1 MRFAAESTPRCGAL
15 HGRAALVRITFEK
28 SYTHYKRVSSP
39 TPPPPKIFIN
49 VVCSEGA
56 AARGRMSLKG
66 SLPGGKRRSAEQAVR
81 APRPNGKRIK
91 LHPQA
96 AYRRGIREQ
105 AEYQANGACSQ
116 HSICQSCFCQ
126 RVSGARCVRQHS
138 ICQSCFCQ
146 RVSVNAYLRQ
156 GVSGNTAF
164 VSTVSGQS
172 HRAGGSGG
180 RGRAQKKAA
189 IARGLESS
197 ASGWNYQRR
206 GAGRF
211 SSA

>member
-39 TPPPPKIFIN
+39 TPPPPKIFTN
-49 VVCSEGA
+49 VVGSEGA

-66 SLPGGKRRSAEQAVR
+66 SLPGGKRRSAEQAAR

-105 AEYQANGACSQ
+105 AEYQANGACS
-116 HSICQSCFCQ
+116 
-126 RVSGARCVRQHS
+126 QHS

>member
-66 SLPGGKRRSAEQAVR
+66 SLPGGTRRSAEQAAR

-116 HSICQSCFCQ
+116 HSICQ
-126 RVSGARCVRQHS
+126 RC
-138 ICQSCFCQ
+138 ICQC
-146 RVSVNAYLRQ
+146 VSVNAYLGQ

-189 IARGLESS
+189 IACGLESS

>member
-39 TPPPPKIFIN
+39 TPPPPKIFTN

-66 SLPGGKRRSAEQAVR
+66 SLPGGKRRSAEQAAR

-116 HSICQSCFCQ
+116 HSICQ
-126 RVSGARCVRQHS
+126 RC
-138 ICQSCFCQ
+138 ICQ
-146 RVSVNAYLRQ
+146 RVSVNAYMGQ
-156 GVSGNTAF
+156 GVSGNTAS

-180 RGRAQKKAA
+180 WGRAQKKAA

>member
-15 HGRAALVRITFEK
+15 HGRAALVRITFFK

-39 TPPPPKIFIN
+39 TPPPPKIFTN
-49 VVCSEGA
+49 VVGSEGA

-66 SLPGGKRRSAEQAVR
+66 SLPGGTRRSAEQAAR

-105 AEYQANGACSQ
+105 AEYQANGAC
-116 HSICQSCFCQ
+116 
-126 RVSGARCVRQHS
+126 RQHS
-138 ICQSCFCQ
+138 ICQRCICH
-146 RVSVNAYLRQ
+146 AYPGQ

>member
-39 TPPPPKIFIN
+39 TPPPPKIFTN

-66 SLPGGKRRSAEQAVR
+66 SLPGGKRRSAEQAAR

-116 HSICQSCFCQ
+116 HSICQ
-126 RVSGARCVRQHS
+126 RVSGARCVRQHCIS
-138 ICQSCFCQ
+138 QHCIWTAAPGRAATEVGGGRKKRPQLLAAL
-146 RVSVNAYLRQ
+146 NRQ
-156 GVSGNTAF
+156 LA
-164 VSTVSGQS
+164 
-172 HRAGGSGG
+172 AGTTSGG
-180 RGRAQKKAA
+180 ERD
-189 IARGLESS
+189 
-197 ASGWNYQRR
+197 ASLQPD
-206 GAGRF
+206 
-211 SSA
+211 

>member
-15 HGRAALVRITFEK
+15 HDRAALVRITFEK

-39 TPPPPKIFIN
+39 TPPPPKIFTN
-49 VVCSEGA
+49 VVGSEGA
-56 AARGRMSLKG
+56 AVKGRMSLKG
-66 SLPGGKRRSAEQAVR
+66 SLPGGKRRSAEQAAR

-116 HSICQSCFCQ
+116 HSICQ
-126 RVSGARCVRQHS
+126 RC
-138 ICQSCFCQ
+138 ICQC
-146 RVSVNAYLRQ
+146 VSVNAYLGQ

>member
-15 HGRAALVRITFEK
+15 HGRAALVRIHFEK
-28 SYTHYKRVSSP
+28 RYTHYKRVSSP

-66 SLPGGKRRSAEQAVR
+66 SLPGGKRRSAEQAAR
-81 APRPNGKRIK
+81 EPRPNGKRIK

-126 RVSGARCVRQHS
+126 RVS
-138 ICQSCFCQ
+138 
-146 RVSVNAYLRQ
+146 VNAYLWHC
-156 GVSGNTAF
+156 VSGNTAF